1 MRIAVILEEI
11 MNKHRPDW
19 AKRDKKEIIL
29 SIIVGFIGAVL
40 VAGFI
45 VLAPAFDQVIIEMKG
60 H

>member
-29 SIIVGFIGAVL
+29 SLIVAFLGAVL
-40 VAGFI
+40 IAGLI
-45 VLAPAFDQVIIEMKG
+45 VLAPALDQLIIDMKG
-60 H
+60 

>member
-1 MRIAVILEEI
+1 

-29 SIIVGFIGAVL
+29 SIIVAFIGAVL